1 MSSLIENLKRF
12 NSKERYFL
20 VDYATKGGFELS
32 DKFREDVSK
41 ALNLELP
48 ESPTF
53 VAMDYHLDW
62 LLASLVLEKFPGWE
76 LYEDKDL
83 PKFQNQKTDIE
94 ATQEDED
101 LPKFKKLE
109 NDIEATQE
117 DIDFIIAFDKGEE
130 THIVLLEVKGVT
142 GWTNKQLNSKAVH
155 LDKIDKIL
163 DSDEKC
169 YQGVFF
175 HFAIFSPKKPTERL
189 KLTKGPKW
197 MKSKAND
204 EVVWIKLPLG
214 TKDLPLEIK
223 DLWKVERCDKD
234 RKRGKNGKWWTVKP
248 R

>member
-1 MSSLIENLKRF
+1 MSRIIENLKRF

-20 VDYATKGGFELS
+20 VNYATKGGFELS
-32 DKFREDVSK
+32 DEFRKKVSE

-48 ESPTF
+48 ESPPF

-62 LLASLVLEKFPGWE
+62 LLASLALEQNPEWE
-76 LYEDKDL
+76 FSEDKD
-83 PKFQNQKTDIE
+83 PPIYNNKNKNIQ
-94 ATQEDED
+94 
-101 LPKFKKLE
+101 
-109 NDIEATQE
+109 ATQE
-117 DIDFIIAFDKGEE
+117 DIDSIIAFDKGEE

-163 DSDEKC
+163 DSEEEC

-204 EVVWIKLPLG
+204 EVIWIKLPLG